1 LFIWAKFLI
10 LYERQSFVKAKN
22 NYTIQ
27 KKESFCVQGSMKIKL
42 LRVINFKVT
51 YMKKILLLTV
61 LSATMLTSCVS
72 KKKYVELETELSNT
86 QSNLQRT
93 AMEKEEAQR
102 KLDAIEVRVADYN
115 AKINSLK
122 ESNDEKMEMNDLTA
136 MSNNTKAKMRT
147 TLAKV
152 DPAELAKAKT
162 LEDSINLAVSY
173 NLKKSITDET
183 ESDDVQITI
192 DKTVVMINVSDKLL
206 FRSGSYR
213 INPKANNLMKKL
225 AEVINSEPS
234 MEVMVEG
241 HTDSQTLVP
250 GSYIQ
255 DNWDLSV
262 RRATS
267 VVRLLQDKYNVAP
280 EKLIAAGRSKYV
292 PLVENTSK
300 ENMAKNRRT
309 RIVIIPNLDKF
320 FALLDSEE

>member
-1 LFIWAKFLI
+1 
-10 LYERQSFVKAKN
+10 
-22 NYTIQ
+22 
-27 KKESFCVQGSMKIKL
+27 
-42 LRVINFKVT
+42 
-51 YMKKILLLTV
+51 MKKTV
-61 LSATMLTSCVS
+61 LVSVLSLAMFSSCVS

-93 AMEKEEAQR
+93 AMEKEEAQA
-102 KLDAIEVRVADYN
+102 KLDAIEARVADYN

-122 ESNDEKMEMNDLTA
+122 ESNDEKMEMNDLTV
-136 MSNNTKAKMRT
+136 MSNKTKQQMRA

-152 DPAELAKAKT
+152 DQSELSKATT

-173 NLKKSITDET
+173 NLKQSITEDS

-213 INPKANNLMKKL
+213 LNNKADGLMKKL

-241 HTDSQTLVP
+241 HTDSQTMVP
-250 GSYIQ
+250 GSHIQ

-262 RRATS
+262 RRSTS
-267 VVRLLQDKYNVAP
+267 IVRALQDKYNVDPA
-280 EKLIAAGRSKYV
+280 KLIAAGRSSYA
-292 PLVENTSK
+292 PLVENSNK

-320 FALLDSEE
+320 FAMMDSE

>member
-1 LFIWAKFLI
+1 
-10 LYERQSFVKAKN
+10 
-22 NYTIQ
+22 
-27 KKESFCVQGSMKIKL
+27 
-42 LRVINFKVT
+42 
-51 YMKKILLLTV
+51 MKKILLLTV

-102 KLDAIEVRVADYN
+102 KLDAIEARVADYN

-136 MSNNTKAKMRT
+136 MSNNTKAKMRA

-152 DPAELAKAKT
+152 DPSELAKAKT

-173 NLKKSITDET
+173 NLKKSITDDS

-206 FRSGSYR
+206 FKSGSYR
-213 INPKANNLMKKL
+213 INPKANNLMEKL

-241 HTDSQTLVP
+241 HTDSQTMVP
-250 GSYIQ
+250 GSHIQ

-262 RRATS
+262 RRSTTI
-267 VVRLLQDKYNVAP
+267 VRLLQDKYNVAP
-280 EKLIAAGRSKYV
+280 EKLIAAGRSSYA
-292 PLVENTSK
+292 PLVENSSK

-320 FALLDSEE
+320 FALLDSEK

>member
-1 LFIWAKFLI
+1 
-10 LYERQSFVKAKN
+10 
-22 NYTIQ
+22 
-27 KKESFCVQGSMKIKL
+27 
-42 LRVINFKVT
+42 
-51 YMKKILLLTV
+51 MKKILLVTV
-61 LSATMLTSCVS
+61 LSAATLTSCVS
-72 KKKYVELETELSNT
+72 KKKYVALESELSNT

-93 AMEKEEAQR
+93 TMEKEEAEA
-102 KLDAIEVRVADYN
+102 KLDAIEARVADYN

-136 MSNNTKAKMRT
+136 MSNNTKKQMRA

-152 DPAELAKAKT
+152 DKSELSKATT

-173 NLKKSITDET
+173 NLKQSITDDS
-183 ESDDVQITI
+183 ESDDVQITV

-206 FRSGSYR
+206 FKSGSYR
-213 INPKANNLMKKL
+213 LNNKANNLMQKL

-250 GSYIQ
+250 GSHIQ

-267 VVRLLQDKYNVAP
+267 IVRLLQDKYKVDPA
-280 EKLIAAGRSKYV
+280 KLIAAGRSSYV
-292 PLVENTSK
+292 PLVENTNK
-300 ENMAKNRRT
+300 DNMAKNRRT

-320 FALLDSEE
+320 FALMESK

>member
-1 LFIWAKFLI
+1 
-10 LYERQSFVKAKN
+10 
-22 NYTIQ
+22 
-27 KKESFCVQGSMKIKL
+27 
-42 LRVINFKVT
+42 
-51 YMKKILLLTV
+51 MKKILLVTV
-61 LSATMLTSCVS
+61 LSAATLTSCVS
-72 KKKYVELETELSNT
+72 KKKYVALESELSNT

-93 AMEKEEAQR
+93 TMEKEEAQA
-102 KLDAIEVRVADYN
+102 KLDAIEARVADYN

-122 ESNDEKMEMNDLTA
+122 ESNDEKMEMNDLTV
-136 MSNNTKAKMRT
+136 MSNKTKQKMRA

-152 DPAELAKAKT
+152 DPSELSEAKT

-173 NLKKSITDET
+173 NLKKSITEDS

-213 INPKANNLMKKL
+213 LNNKADGLMKKL

-241 HTDSQTLVP
+241 HTDSQTMVP
-250 GSYIQ
+250 GSYIK
-255 DNWDLSV
+255 DNWELSV
-262 RRATS
+262 QRSTAIVRA
-267 VVRLLQDKYNVAP
+267 LQDKYNVDPA
-280 EKLIAAGRSKYV
+280 KLIAAGRSSYV
-292 PLVENTSK
+292 PLVENSNK

-320 FALLDSEE
+320 FAMMDSE

>member
-1 LFIWAKFLI
+1 
-10 LYERQSFVKAKN
+10 
-22 NYTIQ
+22 
-27 KKESFCVQGSMKIKL
+27 
-42 LRVINFKVT
+42 
-51 YMKKILLLTV
+51 MKKILLVTV
-61 LSATMLTSCVS
+61 LSAATLTSCVS
-72 KKKYVELETELSNT
+72 KKKYVELESELSNT

-93 AMEKEEAQR
+93 TMEKEEAQA
-102 KLDAIEVRVADYN
+102 KLDAIEARVADYN

-122 ESNDEKMEMNDLTA
+122 ESNDEKMEMNDLTV
-136 MSNNTKAKMRT
+136 MSNNTKKSMRE

-152 DPAELAKAKT
+152 DPSELSKATT

-173 NLKKSITDET
+173 NLKQSITDDS
-183 ESDDVQITI
+183 ESDDVQITV

-206 FRSGSYR
+206 FKSGSYR
-213 INPKANNLMKKL
+213 LNSKANNLMQKL

-267 VVRLLQDKYNVAP
+267 IVRLLQDKYNVDPA
-280 EKLIAAGRSKYV
+280 KLIAAGRSSYS
-292 PLVENTSK
+292 PLVENSNK

-320 FALLDSEE
+320 FALMESK

>member
-1 LFIWAKFLI
+1 
-10 LYERQSFVKAKN
+10 
-22 NYTIQ
+22 
-27 KKESFCVQGSMKIKL
+27 
-42 LRVINFKVT
+42 
-51 YMKKILLLTV
+51 MKKILLLTV
-61 LSATMLTSCVS
+61 LSATMFTSCVS

-102 KLDAIEVRVADYN
+102 KLDAIEARVADYN

-152 DPAELAKAKT
+152 DQAELAKAKT

-183 ESDDVQITI
+183 ESDDVQITV

-206 FRSGSYR
+206 FKSGSYR
-213 INPKANNLMKKL
+213 INPKANNLMQKL

-262 RRATS
+262 RRATTI
-267 VVRLLQDKYNVAP
+267 VRLLQDKYNVAP
-280 EKLIAAGRSKYV
+280 EKLIAAGRSSYA
-292 PLVENTSK
+292 PLVENSSK

-320 FALLDSEE
+320 FALLDSEK